1 MPVSNISF
9 PGDSVVKNLSS
20 DTGDMGL
27 IPGLGRSPGEENA
40 THSSILAWE
49 IPWTEEP
56 GRLQSTGSKKS
67 QT

>member
-9 PGDSVVKNLSS
+9 PGDSVVKNLPS

-49 IPWTEEP
+49 NPWTEEP

>member
-9 PGDSVVKNLSS
+9 PGDSVVKNLPS